1 MGRLE
6 IRHLRALC
14 AIADTGSLRRA
25 AVSQGYSQPALT
37 TQLQRIEQYFGE
49 PLFERSSAGVEPTPF
64 GAEVVAQARD
74 VVARVEAMGPRDVRS
89 GAGAGGGAGVLTLA
103 VTNTPMLPG
112 LLVRFRGA
120 APDHTVTVSSVYS
133 SAQIV
138 GMLEDGDVDVAIAVD
153 YPGQELRHS
162 PTVAH
167 RGIVTEPSFVAM
179 SAGHPLAHR
188 MEVDLTELTDAAWF
202 VTPDDGAGWP
212 GVFYTACQVAGFQP
226 STVHEFLGDRGQLH
240 AMIAE
245 GLGVGVVQATFAAT
259 EGVVVKPLTGTPLW
273 CRYLL
278 AWRVGAVCDEVVDA
292 LYRSA
297 VAAYR
302 ELTASAPHLREW
314 AARTYNTVPR

>member
-1 MGRLE
+1 MERLE

-25 AVSQGYSQPALT
+25 AALQGYSQPALT
-37 TQLQRIEQYFGE
+37 TQLQRIEHYFGE
-49 PLFERSSAGVEPTPF
+49 SLFDRSSSGVEPTPF

-74 VVARVEAMGPRDVRS
+74 VVARVDAMGPRSARPAS
-89 GAGAGGGAGVLTLA
+89 EAGRILTLA

-112 LLVRFRGA
+112 LLVRFRSA
-120 APDHTVTVSSVYS
+120 VPDHAVTVTSVYS
-133 SAQIV
+133 SAEIV
-138 GMLEDGDVDVAIAVD
+138 GLLEEGDVDVAIGVD

-162 PTVAH
+162 SLVAH

-179 SAGHPLAHR
+179 PAGHPMAHR
-188 MEVDLTELTDAAWF
+188 MEVGLKDLAGDAWF

-226 STVHEFLGDRGQLH
+226 VTVHEFFGDRSQLH
-240 AMIAE
+240 TMIAE
-245 GLGVGVVQATFAAT
+245 GVGVALVQATFTAS

-278 AWRVGAVCDEVVDA
+278 AWRIESVSEELVDSM
-292 LYRSA
+292 YRSA
-297 VAAYR
+297 AAAYR
-302 ELTASAPHLREW
+302 DLTVHAPHLRDW
-314 AARTYNTVPR
+314 AVRTYNMPEK

>member
-25 AVSQGYSQPALT
+25 AVSQGYSQPAMT

-49 PLFERSSAGVEPTPF
+49 PLFERSTAGVEPTPF
-64 GAEVVAQARD
+64 GAEVVAQARE
-74 VVARVEAMGPRDVRS
+74 VVARVEAMGPRGTRPA
-89 GAGAGGGAGVLTLA
+89 AGAGRVLTLA

-112 LLVRFRGA
+112 LLARFRGA
-120 APDHTVTVSSVYS
+120 APDHAVTVTSVYS

-138 GMLEDGDVDVAIAVD
+138 GMLEDGDVDVALAVD

-162 PTVAH
+162 PAVAH

-188 MEVDLTELTDAAWF
+188 MEVDLTELADGAWF

-226 STVHEFLGDRGQLH
+226 ATVHEFLGDRGQLQS
-240 AMIAE
+240 MIAD

-259 EGVVVKPLTGTPLW
+259 EDVVVKPLTGTPLW

-278 AWRVGAVCDEVVDA
+278 AWRVGAVCDELVDA

-302 ELTASAPHLREW
+302 ELTASAPHLRDW
-314 AARTYNTVPR
+314 AARTYNTLPK

>member
-1 MGRLE
+1 MERLE

-25 AVSQGYSQPALT
+25 AVLQGYSQPALT

-49 PLFERSSAGVEPTPF
+49 PLFERSSVGVAPTPF
-64 GAEVVAQARD
+64 GLQVVAQARD
-74 VVARVEAMGPRDVRS
+74 IVGRVEAMGPRVVNAASAEGR
-89 GAGAGGGAGVLTLA
+89 VLTLA
-103 VTNTPMLPG
+103 VTNTPMLSG

-120 APDHTVTVSSVYS
+120 APDYAVTVTSVYS

-138 GMLEDGDVDVAIAVD
+138 GLLEEGDVDVAIAVD

-162 PTVAH
+162 PLVAH

-188 MEVDLTELTDAAWF
+188 LEVDLTDLAEDAWF

-212 GVFYTACQVAGFQP
+212 GVFYTACQVAGFHP
-226 STVHEFLGDRGQLH
+226 ATVHEFLGDRGQLH
-240 AMIAE
+240 AMIAD
-245 GLGVGVVQATFAAT
+245 GLGVAVVQATFAAT
-259 EGVVVKPLTGTPLW
+259 DGVLVKPLTGAPLW

-278 AWRVGAVCDEVVDA
+278 AWRPEAVREEVVDA
-292 LYRSA
+292 MYRSA

-314 AARTYNTVPR
+314 AARTYSTPGKQG

>member
-1 MGRLE
+1 MERLE

-25 AVSQGYSQPALT
+25 AVLQGYSQPALT

-49 PLFERSSAGVEPTPF
+49 PLFERSSAGVTPTPF
-64 GAEVVAQARD
+64 GLQVVAQARD
-74 VVARVEAMGPRDVRS
+74 VVGRVEAMGPRVVSAASAD
-89 GAGAGGGAGVLTLA
+89 GTVLTLA
-103 VTNTPMLPG
+103 VTNTPMLSG

-120 APDHTVTVSSVYS
+120 APEHVVTVTSVYS

-138 GMLEDGDVDVAIAVD
+138 GLLEEGDVDVAIAVD

-162 PTVAH
+162 PSVAH

-188 MEVDLTELTDAAWF
+188 LEVDLTDLAEDAWF

-226 STVHEFLGDRGQLH
+226 ATVHEFLGDRGQLH
-240 AMIAE
+240 AMIAD
-245 GLGVGVVQATFAAT
+245 GLGVAVVQATFAAT
-259 EGVVVKPLTGTPLW
+259 DGVLVKPLTGTPLW

-278 AWRVGAVCDEVVDA
+278 AWRPETVREEIVDA
-292 LYRSA
+292 MYRSA

-302 ELTASAPHLREW
+302 ELTVSAPHLREW
-314 AARTYNTVPR
+314 AARTYSTPPK

>member
-1 MGRLE
+1 MERME

-25 AVSQGYSQPALT
+25 AVSQGYSQPAMT
-37 TQLQRIEQYFGE
+37 TQLQRIEQHFGE
-49 PLFERSSAGVEPTPF
+49 PLFDRSSAGVEPTPF

-74 VVARVEAMGPRDVRS
+74 IVARVDALGPRGARPAL
-89 GAGAGGGAGVLTLA
+89 GAGRVLTLA
-103 VTNTPMLPG
+103 VTNTPMLSG
-112 LLVRFRGA
+112 LLVRFRSA
-120 APDHTVTVSSVYS
+120 APDYAVTVTSVYS

-138 GMLEDGDVDVAIAVD
+138 GLLEDGDVDVAIGVD

-162 PTVAH
+162 PLVAH

-179 SAGHPLAHR
+179 STGHPLAHR
-188 MEVDLTELTDAAWF
+188 MEVNLTDLADDAWF

-226 STVHEFLGDRGQLH
+226 ATVHEFLGDRSQLH
-240 AMIAE
+240 AMIAD
-245 GLGVGVVQATFAAT
+245 GLGVAVVQATFVSS
-259 EGVVVKPLTGTPLW
+259 EGVVVKPLTGAPLW

-278 AWRVGAVCDEVVDA
+278 AWRPEAVCDEVVDSM
-292 LYRSA
+292 YRSA

-302 ELTASAPHLREW
+302 DLTAYAPHLRDW
-314 AARTYNTVPR
+314 AARTYNTPPK